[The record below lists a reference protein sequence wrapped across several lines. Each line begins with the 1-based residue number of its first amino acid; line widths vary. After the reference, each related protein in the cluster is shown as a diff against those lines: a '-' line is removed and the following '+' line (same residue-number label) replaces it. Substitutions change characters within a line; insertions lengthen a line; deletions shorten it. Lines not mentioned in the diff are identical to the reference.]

1 MSSKF
6 RHVLVVVAALLISLT
21 AGCTEAGTPVDA
33 RPVPT
38 GASAAKGA
46 TTQSTS
52 TEFASSASLDI
63 IARFRVKPQIT
74 IAWAKAWIGP
84 AGGRL
89 DFQGFTVIVPAG
101 AVDKVTMFSI
111 RLPVDPSGSE
121 RVVAEFGPHNV
132 VFNQPVT
139 IGLPFRGTSIEADPA
154 NASVVWW
161 NDGVWVPMGGG
172 VSADGTQVLTKT
184 PHFSE
189 YGTTNAIK
197 GGGTMLTSGG

>member
-1 MSSKF
+1 MSSTF
-6 RHVLVVVAALLISLT
+6 RHVLVVVAALLVSLT

-33 RPVPT
+33 RPVPH
-38 GASAAKGA
+38 GASAAKGT
-46 TTQSTS
+46 TTQSTDL
-52 TEFASSASLDI
+52 ASSASLDI

-84 AGGRL
+84 AGGRI
-89 DFQGFTVIVPAG
+89 DFQGFTVVVPAG

-111 RLPVDPSGSE
+111 RLPVDPNGSE

-132 VFNQPVT
+132 TFKQPVT

-161 NDGVWVPMGGG
+161 NNGVWVDVGGG
-172 VSADGTQVLTKT
+172 VSADGTQVLTRT
-184 PHFSE
+184 THFSE

-197 GGGTMLTSGG
+197 GGGMSLSGG